1 MAGLLDSIFNTQEGR
16 MGLGLLALGQA
27 PRSQAMPGLLS
38 LMNSMDASEQRK
50 AESAWANT
58 QRERQQK
65 EWAAKDAAAQ
75 RDAEIQ
81 AAIPGL
87 FGSTSQGSVSIPE
100 VGGVPF
106 VSQGVQVD
114 QPSIRSNTGFD
125 VQRALQLRMSPEQI
139 QKYYELSNLGRQ
151 EVARTVEGMENGRPV
166 TLQYDKYGQP
176 VGRGVEQWKA
186 PLQVNRGDR
195 VDFVSPVTMQQQGSF
210 GINMSPSERDASAR
224 GWASN
229 NLARQRLA
237 FDMGGGADVGPG
249 QAGMVR
255 QFGKPPAGYRWKQDG
270 TLEAI
275 PGGPTDIKAGE
286 LGAKAEQ
293 RKAAAAGAAENV
305 LSAVSE
311 ARNLVGINTA
321 GVGSSLAAIPGTDA
335 RDLQSKLETIKAN
348 LGFDRLQQMR
358 EQSPTGG
365 ALGAVAV
372 QELTALQST
381 VASLDQGQSRAELK
395 KSLEK
400 IDRHYNNWLKTTQG
414 NAGGASGEW
423 GGGGQQNQPKQ
434 QREFSMLPKATE
446 YDGKRMRAPDGTI
459 YRSTG
464 GQWRKE

>member
-1 MAGLLDSIFNTQEGR
+1 MAGLLDSIFNTPEGR
-16 MGLGLLALGQA
+16 MGLGLLALGQM
-27 PRSQAMPGLLS
+27 PKSQGMAGLMG
-38 LMNSMDASEQRK
+38 LMASQDDAARVK
-50 AESAWANT
+50 ADTEWKQEKAN
-58 QRERQQK
+58 RERQ
-65 EWAAKDAAAQ
+65 EWEMKDAAAKALAAQ
-75 RDAEIQ
+75 Q

-87 FGSTSQGSVSIPE
+87 FGAGAE
-100 VGGVPF
+100 GGV
-106 VSQGVQVD
+106 S
-114 QPSIRSNTGFD
+114 GFD
-125 VQRALQLRMSPEQI
+125 VRRAIELGMDPEAI
-139 QKYYELSNLGRQ
+139 QKWAEVTNVGRQ
-151 EVARTVEGMENGRPV
+151 KVARTVDGTDEQGRPV
-166 TLQYDKYGQP
+166 TYQVDDFGQR
-176 VGRGVEQWKA
+176 VGEGIGQWKA
-186 PLQVNRGDR
+186 PLTINQGDR
-195 VDFVSPVTMQQQGSF
+195 TTLLNPATMQTMGSL
-210 GINMSPSERDASAR
+210 GINMSPSDRDASAR
-224 GWASN
+224 GWAGN
-229 NLARQRLA
+229 NLARQRLE

-305 LSAVSE
+305 LSAVSD

-423 GGGGQQNQPKQ
+423 SGGAKPATSAKTVVKTGMYGGRKVVQY
-434 QREFSMLPKATE
+434 S
-446 YDGKRMRAPDGTI
+446 DGSVSYAD
-459 YRSTG
+459 
-464 GQWRKE
+464 

>member
-1 MAGLLDSIFNTQEGR
+1 MAGLLDFNDPGTR
-16 MGLGLLALGQA
+16 MGLGLLALGQM
-27 PRSQAMPGLLS
+27 PRNQGFQGLMGLMASQD
-38 LMNSMDASEQRK
+38 DAALVKADTEWRQEQAKR
-50 AESAWANT
+50 
-58 QRERQQK
+58 QRQ
-65 EWAAKDAAAQ
+65 EWEMKDAAARAQ
-75 RDAEIQ
+75 AAQQ

-87 FGSTSQGSVSIPE
+87 FGTGE
-100 VGGVPF
+100 TGGV
-106 VSQGVQVD
+106 S
-114 QPSIRSNTGFD
+114 GFD
-125 VQRALQLRMSPEQI
+125 VRRAIELGMDPEAI
-139 QKYYELSNLGRQ
+139 KKWAEVTNVGRQ
-151 EVARTVEGMENGRPV
+151 KVARTVDGIDEQGRPV
-166 TLQYDKYGQP
+166 TYQVDDFGQR
-176 VGRGVEQWKA
+176 VGEGIGQWKD
-186 PLQVNRGDR
+186 PLTINQGDR
-195 VDFVSPVTMQQQGSF
+195 TTLVNPATMQTLGSL
-210 GINMSPSERDASAR
+210 GINMSQAERDASAR

-229 NLARQRLA
+229 NLARQRLD

-305 LSAVSE
+305 LSAVSD
-311 ARNLVGINTA
+311 ARKLVGINTA

-423 GGGGQQNQPKQ
+423 GGGAKP
-434 QREFSMLPKATE
+434 ATPAKTVVKTGM
-446 YDGKRMRAPDGTI
+446 YGGRKVVQYSDGSVSYAD
-459 YRSTG
+459 
-464 GQWRKE
+464 

>member
-1 MAGLLDSIFNTQEGR
+1 MAGLLDFNDPGTR
-16 MGLGLLALGQA
+16 MGLGLLALGQM
-27 PRSQAMPGLLS
+27 PRNQGFQGLMGLMASQD
-38 LMNSMDASEQRK
+38 DAARVK
-50 AESAWANT
+50 ADTEWKQEKAN
-58 QRERQQK
+58 RERQ
-65 EWAAKDAAAQ
+65 EWEMKDAAAKARAAQ
-75 RDAEIQ
+75 Q

-87 FGSTSQGSVSIPE
+87 FGTGE
-100 VGGVPF
+100 TGGV
-106 VSQGVQVD
+106 S
-114 QPSIRSNTGFD
+114 GFD
-125 VQRALQLRMSPEQI
+125 VRRAIELGMDPEAI
-139 QKYYELSNLGRQ
+139 QKWAEVTNVGRQ
-151 EVARTVEGMENGRPV
+151 KVARTVDGTDEQGRPV
-166 TLQYDKYGQP
+166 TYQVDDFGQR
-176 VGRGVEQWKA
+176 VGEGIGQWKA
-186 PLQVNRGDR
+186 PLTINQGDR
-195 VDFVSPVTMQQQGSF
+195 TTLLNPATMQTMGSL

-229 NLARQRLA
+229 NIARQRLA
-237 FDMGGGADVGPG
+237 FDQGGGADVGPG

-305 LSAVSE
+305 LSAVSD
-311 ARNLVGINTA
+311 ASNLVGINTA

-423 GGGGQQNQPKQ
+423 SGGAKPATPAKTVMKTGMYGGRKVVQY
-434 QREFSMLPKATE
+434 S
-446 YDGKRMRAPDGTI
+446 DGSVSYAD
-459 YRSTG
+459 
-464 GQWRKE
+464 

>member
-1 MAGLLDSIFNTQEGR
+1 MGLLDSIFNSPEGR
-16 MGLGLLALGQA
+16 MGLGLLALGQM
-27 PRSQAMPGLLS
+27 PKSQGFPGLIG
-38 LMNSMDASEQRK
+38 LMASQDDAARVK
-50 AESAWANT
+50 ADTEWKQEKAN
-58 QRERQQK
+58 RERQ
-65 EWAAKDAAAQ
+65 EWEMKDAAAKARAAQ
-75 RDAEIQ
+75 Q

-87 FGSTSQGSVSIPE
+87 FGAGAE
-100 VGGVPF
+100 GGV
-106 VSQGVQVD
+106 S
-114 QPSIRSNTGFD
+114 GFD
-125 VQRALQLRMSPEQI
+125 VRRAIELGMDPEAI
-139 QKYYELSNLGRQ
+139 QKWAEVTNVGRQ
-151 EVARTVEGMENGRPV
+151 KVARTVDGTDEQGRPV
-166 TLQYDKYGQP
+166 TYQLDDFGQR
-176 VGRGVEQWKA
+176 VGEGIGQWKA
-186 PLQVNRGDR
+186 PLTINQGDR
-195 VDFVSPVTMQQQGSF
+195 TTLLNPATMQTMGSL
-210 GINMSPSERDASAR
+210 GINMSPSDRDASAR
-224 GWASN
+224 GWAGN
-229 NLARQRLA
+229 NLARQRLE

-305 LSAVSE
+305 LSAVSD

-365 ALGAVAV
+365 ALGAVAA

-423 GGGGQQNQPKQ
+423 SGGAKPATSAKTVVKTGMYGGRKVVQY
-434 QREFSMLPKATE
+434 S
-446 YDGKRMRAPDGTI
+446 DGSVSYAD
-459 YRSTG
+459 
-464 GQWRKE
+464 